1 MLLFAIMLFSLY
13 AFYQFSFWHLARYM
27 YPLAFVATL
36 YLGPVTVWAFRN
48 VFLHRTSRAIPM
60 DKFVLGLF
68 LLVFLS
74 FALQFYFFL
83 YKNAGCEGGNG
94 FIQASNWI
102 NENTPEDAVI
112 GFYQGGYFGY
122 FIDRKFHDLGGK
134 ATAKAWD
141 AWLARKEW
149 EYIQARD
156 VDYILDEDNYLD
168 FVFTWS
174 EMYPL
179 ADKLEL
185 VNDEFGRGPE
195 GTRILI
201 YKVKKPP

>member
-112 GFYQGGYFGY
+112 GFYQGGVL
-122 FIDRKFHDLGGK
+122 RVFHRPEVSRPGRQSHGQGLGRMACAQGMG
-134 ATAKAWD
+134 
-141 AWLARKEW
+141 
-149 EYIQARD
+149 
-156 VDYILDEDNYLD
+156 VH
-168 FVFTWS
+168 
-174 EMYPL
+174 PGP
-179 ADKLEL
+179 
-185 VNDEFGRGPE
+185 GRGLHPGRGQLSRLRFHLVGDVSPCGQV
-195 GTRILI
+195 GTCER
-201 YKVKKPP
+201 